1 MGFDR
6 IYAMNKTDYL
16 SKVSR
21 TPEERLLLGKVW
33 DQIEA
38 AGQRS
43 IPQVTHFLS
52 PDEQNSI
59 QRLLD
64 ALGNPPHR
72 FWGGYEE
79 AQRKLCV
86 FLPDWM
92 EWEDYDEAPIVL
104 LRAQWYQ
111 GDSLTHRDLL
121 GSLMGQGIKR
131 ETVGDLLVSGHSC
144 DLLVLSDIAPYVEQ
158 NLTSAGR
165 VKLSVSRA
173 PLEHIHIPVQEV
185 RHIHD
190 TVATLRL
197 DAVASSGF
205 SVSRAK
211 MADYI
216 RAGRVTVNWA
226 LTTRTDLP
234 VKEGDVISCR
244 GLGRCRLAETG
255 GLSRKGRINLHL
267 ERYL

>member
-1 MGFDR
+1 
-6 IYAMNKTDYL
+6 MNKTDYL
-16 SKVSR
+16 SKASR

-38 AGQRS
+38 ASLRS
-43 IPQVTHFLS
+43 IPQATHFLS
-52 PDEQNSI
+52 PDEQNSV

-64 ALGNPPHR
+64 ALGHPPHQ

-92 EWEDYDEAPIVL
+92 EWEDYDETPITL
-104 LRAQWYQ
+104 LRAEWYQ

-131 ETVGDLLVSGHSC
+131 ETVGDLLVSGSSC

-158 NLTSAGR
+158 NLVSAGR
-165 VKLSVSRA
+165 TRLSVRQV

-197 DAVASSGF
+197 DAVAAAGF

-226 LTTRTDLP
+226 LTTRTDHP
-234 VKEGDVISCR
+234 MKAGDVISCR
-244 GLGRCRLAETG
+244 GLGRCKLAETG
-255 GLSRKGRINLHL
+255 GLSRKGRVNVEL